1 VTETVKKFAEIKRSG
16 YIFTPRTAR
25 RAFTSCVSGKPIEQG
40 TGYYSVILGGGG
52 LGWIRKPDRILLTEV
67 DQYVEKWGN
76 SYKSFKEV
84 TN

>member
-25 RAFTSCVSGKPIEQG
+25 RAFTSCVSGEPIERE
-40 TGYYSVILGGGG
+40 TKYFTVILGGGG

-67 DQYVEKWGN
+67 DQYIEKWGN